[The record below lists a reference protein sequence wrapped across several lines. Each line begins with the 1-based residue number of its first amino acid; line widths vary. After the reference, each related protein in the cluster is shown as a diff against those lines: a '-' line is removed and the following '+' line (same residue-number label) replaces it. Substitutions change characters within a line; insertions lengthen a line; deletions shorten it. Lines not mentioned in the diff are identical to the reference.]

1 MPTLL
6 YEVAKNICPIPKATQ
21 QRGTTE
27 REGNGGQNRRE
38 QRKERGNER
47 EQRGTTEREG
57 KRKRTERDNG
67 KRRAC
72 GQRERTEHACDE
84 FLHVNNNAV
93 TRVTRR
99 SARRGSQ
106 TERVVIRAGHS
117 SRADGRFQGWLEV
130 GRAED
135 RRDGARGGESASVD
149 QPIEGSCKVVG

>member
-27 REGNGGQNRRE
+27 REGNSGQKRGA
-38 QRKERGNER
+38 QRIERGNER

-57 KRKRTERDNG
+57 NRKRSERNNG
-67 KRRAC
+67 KRRTC
-72 GQRERTEHACDE
+72 GQRGRTEHACDE
-84 FLHVNNNAV
+84 FLHVNNDTV
-93 TRVTRR
+93 TRVSRR

-117 SRADGRFQGWLEV
+117 SRADGCFQGWLEV

-135 RRDGARGGESASVD
+135 RRDRARGGESTSVD